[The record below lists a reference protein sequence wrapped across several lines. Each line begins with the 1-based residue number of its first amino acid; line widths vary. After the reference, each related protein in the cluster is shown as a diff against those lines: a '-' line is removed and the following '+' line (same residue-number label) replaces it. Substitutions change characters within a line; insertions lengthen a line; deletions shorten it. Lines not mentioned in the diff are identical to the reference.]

1 MKKAAPSGVA
11 LLFAGRGNKKTASC
25 TTAYKNAEKHRDKK
39 ENAVSGHAFAQPPPR
54 I

>member
-1 MKKAAPSGVA
+1 M
-11 LLFAGRGNKKTASC
+11 LFFEKEEIKNGILYDCVQKCRKTP
-25 TTAYKNAEKHRDKK
+25 DKK